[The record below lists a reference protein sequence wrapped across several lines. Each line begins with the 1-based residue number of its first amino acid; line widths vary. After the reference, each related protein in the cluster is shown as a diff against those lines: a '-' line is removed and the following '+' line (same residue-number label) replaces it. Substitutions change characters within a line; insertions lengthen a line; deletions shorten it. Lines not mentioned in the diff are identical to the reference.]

1 MHRELRQTAMGQ
13 ARQLGRVGALG
24 VVVAGALCA
33 AVLFISGGVLPD
45 PADQGGIPG
54 VVIGSSPGGD
64 ALPVVRQDGGAE
76 LYRRV
81 AASAP
86 EARGKRAGRRR
97 GGPRGDARVR
107 GGGHPRLGDGGA
119 AGLVK
124 SRGDAPAPPGRDG
137 RPERGGPG
145 GPGSG
150 SPSGGQNGALVPPA
164 AGAQPVHDEPEAPEP
179 APGPDTDEAPDVA
192 PPSVASAPDDEP
204 SDDPA
209 PAGLA
214 APAPET
220 DLDEAG
226 AESPGP

>member
-1 MHRELRQTAMGQ
+1 MYRELRQTAMGQ
-13 ARQLGRVGALG
+13 ARQLGRAGGLA

-54 VVIGSSPGGD
+54 IVIGSSPGGD
-64 ALPVVRQDGGAE
+64 ALPVVRQHGGAE
-76 LYRRV
+76 RYRRV

-86 EARGKRAGRRR
+86 EARGKRAGMRR

-107 GGGHPRLGDGGA
+107 GGSHPRLGDGGA

-137 RPERGGPG
+137 RPEGGGPS
-145 GPGSG
+145 GPESG
-150 SPSGGQNGALVPPA
+150 SPSGAQNGALVPPA

-192 PPSVASAPDDEP
+192 PASVASAPDEEP
-204 SDDPA
+204 SEDPA

-214 APAPET
+214 VSAPET
-220 DLDEAG
+220 DLDAAG
-226 AESPGP
+226 ADDPDP

>member
-1 MHRELRQTAMGQ
+1 MYRELHQTAMGQ
-13 ARQLGRVGALG
+13 ARQLGRVGGIG

-33 AVLFISGGVLPD
+33 AVLFIAGGVLPD
-45 PADQGGIPG
+45 PADQGGIPT
-54 VVIGSSPGGD
+54 VVIGDSPGGD
-64 ALPVVRQDGGAE
+64 ALAVVRQGGGAE

-86 EARGKRAGRRR
+86 EARGERAGRR
-97 GGPRGDARVR
+97 RGDARVR

-124 SRGDAPAPPGRDG
+124 SRGDGPAPRGRDG
-137 RPERGGPG
+137 RPDGGGPS

-150 SPSGGQNGALVPPA
+150 SPSGGQNEAVVPPA

-192 PPSVASAPDDEP
+192 PASAPSAPDDEP